1 MVSAREGR
9 FLYYCRMRFQGSGRR
24 GVIGLGVIGCGSI
37 AYWVHLRMARR
48 LRGAALVA
56 AADPDPEARQ
66 RAERL
71 TGIPV
76 HARTEDLLSRDD
88 VDAVIVSGPT
98 HLHAELVIA
107 ACAAGKHVYLEKPLA
122 SSTTDGARVVDAA
135 ARAGVTVMLGF
146 NRRFHPVYEQARALI
161 QDGGLGRIRAVQST
175 FCEPVLPGAMP
186 EWKRRRATG
195 GGVLLDLASHH
206 IDLLRWFLSD
216 EVAVVDASL
225 ESEQSEQD
233 SARLELSLRGG
244 AHTQSWFSC
253 RTGTSDWL
261 EFAGERGT
269 LRVDRHRAGI
279 SLRVPRRFGYGVR
292 TARVAPPAA
301 VAAWWLERL
310 VRPSREP
317 SYLRA
322 LSAFVSVLQGEA
334 RPVPSLMDGMRALEV
349 VEAAEESAR
358 RGIPIDLHVT

>member
-1 MVSAREGR
+1 MSAP
-9 FLYYCRMRFQGSGRR
+9 R

-37 AYWVHLRMARR
+37 AYWVHLRIAQR
-48 LRGAALVA
+48 LRGAALVV
-56 AADPDPEARQ
+56 AADPDPEARK

-76 HARTEDLLSRDD
+76 HARTEDLLSRAD

-98 HLHAELVIA
+98 NLHAELVIA
-107 ACAAGKHVYLEKPLA
+107 ACSAGKHVYLEKPLA
-122 SSTTDGARVVDAA
+122 SSTAEGARVVEAA
-135 ARAGVTVMLGF
+135 ERAGVTVALGF
-146 NRRFHPVYEQARALI
+146 NRRFHPLYEQARQLI
-161 QDGGLGRIRAVQST
+161 HDGRLGRVRAVQTT
-175 FCEPVLPGAMP
+175 FCEPVLPDAMP

-206 IDLLRWFLSD
+206 IDLLRWFLAD
-216 EVAVVDASL
+216 EVATVDASL

-233 SARLELSLRGG
+233 SARLQLSMRGG
-244 AHTQSWFSC
+244 VAVQSRFSC
-253 RTGTSDWL
+253 RSALSDAL
-261 EFAGERGT
+261 EFAGERAT
-269 LRVDRHRAGI
+269 LRVDRHRPRL

-292 TARVAPPAA
+292 TARMAPPAA

-317 SYLRA
+317 SYRRA
-322 LSAFVSVLQGEA
+322 LAAFVGALHGEA
-334 RPVPSLMDGMRALEV
+334 SAVPGLTDGMRALEV

-358 RGIPIDLHVT
+358 RGAPVDLPG